1 MIHKNRGNRRWV
13 DKRKRKHKYN
23 LVQKIW
29 GDATTFLDGILGKYD
44 KGKIHDEENYKK
56 TNNRVASKDHKG
68 ANRMGNNYSHS
79 DKKKVECCND
89 KLRDYEDGW
98 AEIDTMIAA
107 DIESYYDWVRENNKM
122 EWEKAHEIS

>member
-1 MIHKNRGNRRWV
+1 MIHKNRGNRRWT
-13 DKRKRKHKYN
+13 DKRKRRHKYN

-68 ANRMGNNYSHS
+68 SKRLGNNYSHS
-79 DKKKVECCND
+79 DKKKVESCND
-89 KLRDYEDGW
+89 KLEYYSSGEQEHDELVDLILENDFHSDELL
-98 AEIDTMIAA
+98 EID
-107 DIESYYDWVRENNKM
+107 
-122 EWEKAHEIS
+122 